1 MAARDTDATGR
12 GRPRLGGSIGT
23 VDRGLDRRGLGIW
36 AESNGQLGHIIVD
49 VATVLLEYRLKA
61 SLIRRMALPW
71 APSSIIKIGALSLSS
86 TADSFLYP
94 TLEVTSIGILP
105 RSTF

>member
-36 AESNGQLGHIIVD
+36 AEPNGQLGQVIVD

-61 SLIRRMALPW
+61 SLIRRMALPCRV
-71 APSSIIKIGALSLSS
+71 LS
-86 TADSFLYP
+86 
-94 TLEVTSIGILP
+94 
-105 RSTF
+105 